1 VLPKKR
7 KRKKINFFLCKS
19 KSKNLLLARIIWRIS
34 ENNEVNKILTQT
46 SRKKEQAKRKTKSKN

>member
-1 VLPKKR
+1 LPKKR
-7 KRKKINFFLCKS
+7 KRKKISFFLCKS

-46 SRKKEQAKRKTKSKN
+46 SRKKEQAGRKTKSKN